1 LVDARLSRAIAPTI
15 ECGRVDTEGR
25 AQQQPK
31 ERKSM
36 TTSTMGVAART
47 MWPDATNALV
57 FETEDGFTLARG
69 A

>member
-1 LVDARLSRAIAPTI
+1 ML
-15 ECGRVDTEGR
+15 TER

-47 MWPDATNALV
+47 MWPDATNTLG
-57 FETEDGFTLARG
+57 FETEDGFTWRAALNGG
-69 A
+69 AQVSRSVRSVRAVQTR